1 MEQMQEE
8 ANPDSRLK
16 GRKRGKTGRKEAD
29 HGHISVSSHTCSV
42 NLVTSDFWLQ
52 NLISRWGKGSY
63 AGDRSTLVFCIHG
76 LTEYRKLKKCRKPR
90 MVVP

>member
-8 ANPDSRLK
+8 ANPDSRLR

-42 NLVTSDFWLQ
+42 NWVASDFRPQ
-52 NLISRWGKGSY
+52 NLIYRWGKGTY
-63 AGDRSTLVFCIHG
+63 AGKRNTLVFCIHG
-76 LTEYRKLKKCRKPR
+76 LTEYRKLKMCRKPR

>member
-8 ANPDSRLK
+8 ANPDSRLR

-42 NLVTSDFWLQ
+42 NWITSDFWLQ
-52 NLISRWGKGSY
+52 NLISRWGRALILATGLHLS
-63 AGDRSTLVFCIHG
+63 FCIPSLTGYRNHG
-76 LTEYRKLKKCRKPR
+76 W
-90 MVVP
+90 